1 MYIYFLKNKGNYG
14 IPLWFLEIPQI
25 PETPLITSIKK
36 YEQNGRDPSIT
47 FIKQYNENCKDTLSS
62 FLKENKNGR
71 RSSTIFNGK
80 GAILH
85 FDWETQSL
93 CF

>member
-62 FLKENKNGR
+62 FLKKFVR
-71 RSSTIFNGK
+71 ACLIM
-80 GAILH
+80 
-85 FDWETQSL
+85 
-93 CF
+93 